1 MRRLIATPPES
12 VAELCLIRVGIQIRG
27 LRALLYAAR
36 LGRAIDRSTAEA
48 IATGAGLLH
57 SDRFRIG
64 RGHFGVL
71 QYWRSF
77 DDLEAWSRRPPHSEW
92 WRGAVERMR
101 TRGDL
106 GVYHETFVVPRDR
119 IEAIYLDCSPAGLA
133 AFGTPGEPV
142 GPLTTSR
149 GRLGRPRVPGDR

>member
-12 VAELCLIRVGIQIRG
+12 IAELCLIRVGIQTRG
-27 LRALLYAAR
+27 LRAVPYAAR
-36 LGRAIDRSTAEA
+36 LRRAIDRSSAEA

-57 SDRFRIG
+57 SERFWIG

-77 DDLEAWSRRPPHSEW
+77 EDLEAWSRRPPHSEW

-106 GVYHETFVVPRDR
+106 GVYHETFLVPRDH
-119 IEAIYLDCSPAGLA
+119 IQTI
-133 AFGTPGEPV
+133 
-142 GPLTTSR
+142 
-149 GRLGRPRVPGDR
+149 